1 MAGYSSITLNVIGA
15 FLILIIG
22 LVLARILGNISKKTI
37 KELEAERI
45 LKKINIA
52 VSLERIV
59 PKIIKIIIY
68 FVTLMLVL
76 GQLNISKS
84 IIKNILIVIAILIAF
99 LILLAFKDIVPNFIS
114 GVMIKKKKSL
124 KVGEFINILN
134 TKGNIIKITLLE
146 TQIKTKEGYNTH
158 TECADKIKWFWHT
171 Y

>member
-1 MAGYSSITLNVIGA
+1 MAGYSNITLNVISA

-52 VSLERIV
+52 VSLERII

-68 FVTLMLVL
+68 FITLMLVL

-84 IIKNILIVIAILIAF
+84 IIKNILVVIAILIAF
-99 LILLAFKDIVPNFIS
+99 LILLAFKDVAPNFIS

-124 KVGEFINILN
+124 KVGEIINILN

-146 TQIKTKEGYNTH
+146 TQIKTKEGDIIHIPNVL
-158 TECADKIKWFWHT
+158 IK
-171 Y
+171 